1 MSNGRGIIIAGILG
15 MAVGVF
21 VGNTMRRGMVSRQM
35 RSTGRNLMRRARGT
49 VEHRL
54 GAWME

>member
-1 MSNGRGIIIAGILG
+1 

>member
-1 MSNGRGIIIAGILG
+1 MSNGRGILIAGILG

-21 VGNTMRRGMVSRQM
+21 VGNSMRRGAISRQM
-35 RSTGRNLMRRARGT
+35 RSTGRNFMRKARGT